1 MKVRFSTP
9 KESKEFQAKSVK
21 LDTGK
26 GSLIIY
32 PNHTDTIIKLAK
44 NSKIYIDNNE
54 YKISMGIV
62 KIEKNEILIV
72 ADT

>member
-9 KESKEFQAKSVK
+9 KESKEFEAKSVK

-26 GSLIIY
+26 GTLIIY
-32 PNHTDTIIKLAK
+32 PNHTDAIIKLAK
-44 NSKIYIDNNE
+44 NNKIFIDDKE
-54 YKISMGIV
+54 YKISMGIA
-62 KIEKNEILIV
+62 KIEKNEVLIV